1 MKDAE
6 RIIFLHERMGVLM
19 QRQEQREVR
28 TLGAASAIL
37 AVCLFLVVF
46 NAGVSLLGGAAGMY
60 SGATMLFEGV
70 GGYVLAAV
78 IAFMAG
84 VVVTVTIIRKRDRK

>member
-1 MKDAE
+1 
-6 RIIFLHERMGVLM
+6 
-19 QRQEQREVR
+19 
-28 TLGAASAIL
+28 
-37 AVCLFLVVF
+37 VCLFLVVF
-46 NAGVSLLGGAAGMY
+46 NAGVSHLGGAAGMY